1 MPKPKFLNVV
11 FYMFIKYLI
20 IFFLFMVKDKN
31 FKLLELNN
39 IRNGQDLFYYLW
51 IILFFP
57 IIDVIL
63 FSAPLY
69 YSLKTKNKVYF
80 VLSLLAVFSIEYLMN
95 VYFTSQKIFDKD
107 VFLKVIVGV
116 IIFLIFFFRS
126 IFIKFR
132 VTNNKATH

>member
-1 MPKPKFLNVV
+1 MLKSKFLNLVI
-11 FYMFIKYLI
+11 YIFIKYLI
-20 IFFLFMVKDKN
+20 IFLLFMVKNNN

-63 FSAPLY
+63 FSVPLY

-80 VLSLLAVFSIEYLMN
+80 VLSLLTVFSIEYLMS
-95 VYFTSQKIFDKD
+95 VYFTSQKIFDID
-107 VFLKVIVGV
+107 VLVKVIIGV
-116 IIFLIFFFRS
+116 IVFLIFFYRN
-126 IFIKFR
+126 IFNKFR
-132 VTNNKATH
+132 YVKF